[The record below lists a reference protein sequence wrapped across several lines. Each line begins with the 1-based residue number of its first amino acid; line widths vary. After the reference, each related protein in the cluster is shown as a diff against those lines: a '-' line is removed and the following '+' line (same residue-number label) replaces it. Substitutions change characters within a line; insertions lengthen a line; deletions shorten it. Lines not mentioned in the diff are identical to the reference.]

1 MTKSEYLKLTVEHKQ
16 KVGNFNFKVLRI
28 KDIDTLFSLLLNKT
42 HADISFTDERMPY
55 WADLWPSA
63 IALSEYITEHS
74 ALVKNQDVIELG
86 CGLGLPGMVASNLGG
101 KVLMTDYL
109 EEALS
114 FARLNWEQN
123 LSSVFNSELVDWRK
137 IDDKK
142 KYDIVLASDVAYEN
156 RSFQPLLI
164 ALKSLVKKNGRIL
177 LSEPNRK
184 FSSPFI
190 ELLKTEFEIKKT
202 NRPIQLDSI
211 DYVISIYECRLL

>member
-74 ALVKNQDVIELG
+74 VLVKNQDVIELG

-123 LSSVFNSELVDWRK
+123 LSSVFNSELVDWRN

>member
-123 LSSVFNSELVDWRK
+123 LSSEFNSKLVDWRN

>member
-74 ALVKNQDVIELG
+74 AIVKNQDVIELG

-123 LSSVFNSELVDWRK
+123 LSSVFNSELVDWRN

-190 ELLKTEFEIKKT
+190 ELLKTEFKIKKT

>member
-74 ALVKNQDVIELG
+74 AIVKNQDVIELG

-123 LSSVFNSELVDWRK
+123 LSSEFNSELVDWRN

>member
-74 ALVKNQDVIELG
+74 AIVKNQDVIELG

-123 LSSVFNSELVDWRK
+123 LSSVFNSELVDWRN

>member
-74 ALVKNQDVIELG
+74 VLVKNQDVIELG

-123 LSSVFNSELVDWRK
+123 LSSEFNSELVDWRN

>member
-74 ALVKNQDVIELG
+74 VLVKNQDVIELG

-202 NRPIQLDSI
+202 NRPIHLDSI

>member
-202 NRPIQLDSI
+202 NRPIHLDSI

>member
-123 LSSVFNSELVDWRK
+123 LSSVFNSELVDWRN

>member
-74 ALVKNQDVIELG
+74 VLVKNQDVIELG

-123 LSSVFNSELVDWRK
+123 LSSVFNSELVDWRN

-190 ELLKTEFEIKKT
+190 ELLKTKFEIKKT

>member
-123 LSSVFNSELVDWRK
+123 LSSEFNSELVDWRN